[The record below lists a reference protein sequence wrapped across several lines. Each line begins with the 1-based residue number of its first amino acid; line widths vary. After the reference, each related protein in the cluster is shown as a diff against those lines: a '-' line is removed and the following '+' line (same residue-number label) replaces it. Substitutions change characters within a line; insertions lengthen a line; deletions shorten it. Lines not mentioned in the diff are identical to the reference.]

1 MKATR
6 ESRGQ
11 AVSNRAGGVGPIST
25 TNGHLHR
32 RRRLVTWRRRHL
44 NVRTV
49 VAVIALSSLLA
60 PGAAAIIDAAP

>member
-6 ESRGQ
+6 ESRP
-11 AVSNRAGGVGPIST
+11 AVKNSVGGARPAGTVAGGAR
-25 TNGHLHR
+25 HR
-32 RRRLVTWRRRHL
+32 TRLVGWRRRHL

-60 PGAAAIIDAAP
+60 PGVAAIIDAAL